1 MQTPHTTNLSE
12 HSTRFQFRNQ
22 HTPVPCQP
30 VYTEALGVLE
40 TRHRELADR
49 NQSAADSLTDGLN
62 ETLTVHRVGGV
73 RGAGPHEQPGAVERC
88 NPDWA

>member
-62 ETLTVHRVGGV
+62 ETLTVHRGVGSSILLL
-73 RGAGPHEQPGAVERC
+73 APLLTFHPQ
-88 NPDWA
+88 